1 MRRIAIANQK
11 GGCGKTTTAV
21 SLALCL
27 KDMGQKVLLT
37 DMDPQG
43 SATQCLYPDK
53 ESLEHTIYDLLVDSD
68 SVPMSAVMTYI
79 DPLLSLL
86 PANVVLSTAEQMLAG
101 KDRREERLRHA
112 LDRVGNGY
120 DFVVI
125 DSPPNIGLLTFNAL
139 MAADEVI
146 VPVDPSFFS
155 LQGVGKVSE
164 ALELL
169 ESVNGHGASYKVLA
183 TMYDSR
189 TRISRELLSTLKTR
203 YKDSCFKTVIRSNVT
218 LKESTGFGVPI
229 TNYRGSRGFYDY
241 KSLASEILGKDA
253 TQRSI
258 EADAIQNY
266 LAPRRIGGGV
276 LFSYVDGEAESV
288 TIEGDF
294 NSWDGS
300 NDVLLD
306 VDGRGLWQRVITLRP
321 GEHRY
326 RFIADGAPAVDPS
339 NGRTEFLDG
348 KGLISVAE
356 V

>member
-27 KDMGQKVLLT
+27 KDMGQKVLLA

-68 SVPMSAVMTYI
+68 TVPVSNVVTYI

-101 KDRREERLRHA
+101 KDRREERLRQV
-112 LDRVGNGY
+112 LNRIENGY

-155 LQGVGKVSE
+155 LQGVGKISE

-169 ESVNGHGASYKVLA
+169 ESVNGHGASCKVLA

-189 TRISRELLSTLKTR
+189 TRISRELLSTLKAR
-203 YKDSCFKTVIRSNVT
+203 YKDSCFRTVIRNNVT

-241 KSLASEILGKDA
+241 RSLAGEILGKDA
-253 TQRSI
+253 TQKSI
-258 EADAIQNY
+258 EADTIENF

-276 LFSYVDGEAESV
+276 LFSYMDGEAETV
-288 TIEGDF
+288 VIEGDF
-294 NSWDGS
+294 NSWDG
-300 NDVLLD
+300 NADVLLD

-321 GEHRY
+321 GQHRY
-326 RFIADGAPAVDPS
+326 RFIADGVALTDPS
-339 NGRTEFLDG
+339 NSSTEYIAG
-348 KGLISVAE
+348 KGMVSLIDI
-356 V
+356 